1 MNVKSPCID
10 KCKLNLK
17 TDLCEG
23 CYRSAEEI
31 SNWKVFTNEQKKN
44 VLKLLKKRKLKFLFF
59 FLMLLINSNVF
70 TNEIWLGKWK
80 ALDQWQSEFIIEIK
94 KDGLATTDYGNGE
107 NGSWSIVDGNLEII
121 WKSGKIDFLFRGVMG
136 YQRLSKNK
144 GGSYTSGLSRSL
156 D

>member
-1 MNVKSPCID
+1 
-10 KCKLNLK
+10 
-17 TDLCEG
+17 
-23 CYRSAEEI
+23 
-31 SNWKVFTNEQKKN
+31 
-44 VLKLLKKRKLKFLFF
+44 
-59 FLMLLINSNVF
+59 MLLINSNVF

-107 NGSWSIVDGNLEII
+107 NGSWTIVDGNLEII

-144 GGSYTSGLSRSL
+144 GSSYTSGLSRSL